1 VATKRIELIGV
12 TGLPEITPGD
22 DLTRLFL
29 DACRRENVSI
39 VDGDVVVFTQK
50 IVSKAE
56 GCVVRLSDVEPSML
70 AHTIAERGEGGS
82 KPTCG
87 KDPRLVEL
95 ALREA
100 RRIVRMD
107 HGVLITETRHG
118 FVCANSGVDASNVG
132 ADDVATTL
140 PRDPDSSAQRLR
152 DAIGVATEK
161 RVGVIISDTFG
172 RPWREGV
179 VNVAIG
185 IAGLSALCD
194 YRGQVDNDGRSLTS
208 TVIAVADELAGA
220 AELVMGKLE
229 RIPVAVVRGFDLV
242 PGADGARA
250 LVRDAARDLF
260 R

>member
-1 VATKRIELIGV
+1 VANARIEVMGV

-22 DLTRLFL
+22 ELTPLIL
-29 DACRRENVSI
+29 EGCRREHLEL
-39 VDGDVVVFTQK
+39 VDGDVVVVTQK

-56 GCVVRLSDVEPSML
+56 GCIQSLSDMEPSS
-70 AHTIAERGEGGS
+70 IATTFARES
-82 KPTCG
+82 D

-100 RRIVRMD
+100 TRIVRMD
-107 HGVLITETRHG
+107 RGVLITQTRHG

-132 ADDVATTL
+132 SPDAATTL
-140 PRDPDSSAQRLR
+140 PREPDRSAERLR
-152 DAIGVATEK
+152 RELQEATGA
-161 RVGVIISDTFG
+161 RLAVILSDTFG

-185 IAGLSALCD
+185 IAGLNPVND
-194 YRGQVDNDGRSLTS
+194 YRGQTDADGRSLAS

-220 AELVMGKLE
+220 AELVMGKLD
-229 RIPVAVVRGFDLV
+229 RIPVAIVRGFSYESGGE
-242 PGADGARA
+242 GAGA
-250 LVRDAARDLF
+250 LVRDQAHDLF

>member
-1 VATKRIELIGV
+1 MGSTHIEVIGL
-12 TGLPEITPGD
+12 TGLPEIAPGNELTP
-22 DLTRLFL
+22 LILE
-29 DACRRENVSI
+29 ACRRENSEL
-39 VDGDVVVFTQK
+39 VDGDIVVVTQK

-56 GCVVRLSDVEPSML
+56 GCIESLSDVDPSF
-70 AHTIAERGEGGS
+70 IANTFARES
-82 KPTCG
+82 S

-107 HGVLITETRHG
+107 RGVLITQTRHG

-132 ADDVATTL
+132 SPDAATTL
-140 PRDPDSSAQRLR
+140 PREPDRSAERLR
-152 DAIGVATEK
+152 RELQDATGARIA
-161 RVGVIISDTFG
+161 VIISDTFG

-185 IAGLSALCD
+185 IAGLNPLND
-194 YRGQVDNDGRSLTS
+194 YRGRSDADGRSLAS

-220 AELVMGKLE
+220 AELVMGKLD
-229 RIPVAVVRGFDLV
+229 RIPVAVVRGYSYASGDDGSGE
-242 PGADGARA
+242 GAGS
-250 LVRDAARDLF
+250 LVRDEAHDLF

>member
-1 VATKRIELIGV
+1 MTNARIEVIGV
-12 TGLPEITPGD
+12 TGMPEIAPGD
-22 DLTRLFL
+22 ELTLL
-29 DACRRENVSI
+29 ILEGCRRDNLEL
-39 VDGDVVVFTQK
+39 VDGDVVVITQK

-56 GCVVRLSDVEPSML
+56 GCIQSLSDMEPSS
-70 AHTIAERGEGGS
+70 IAITFAQES
-82 KPTCG
+82 D

-107 HGVLITETRHG
+107 RGVLITQTRHG

-132 ADDVATTL
+132 APDAATTL
-140 PRDPDSSAQRLR
+140 PPEPDRSAERLR
-152 DAIGVATEK
+152 RELQDATGAFVA
-161 RVGVIISDTFG
+161 VILSDTFG

-185 IAGLSALCD
+185 IAGLNPLND
-194 YRGQVDNDGRSLTS
+194 YRGQTDADGRSLAS

-220 AELVMGKLE
+220 AELVMGKLD
-229 RIPVAVVRGFDLV
+229 RIPVAIVRGYSYESSDA
-242 PGADGARA
+242 GAAA
-250 LVRDAARDLF
+250 LVRDQAHDLF

>member
-1 VATKRIELIGV
+1 M
-12 TGLPEITPGD
+12 TGMPEITPGD
-22 DLTRLFL
+22 ELTPLIL
-29 DACRRENVSI
+29 EGCRREKLEL
-39 VDGDVVVFTQK
+39 VDGDVVVITQK

-56 GCVVRLSDVEPSML
+56 GCIQSLSDMEPSS
-70 AHTIAERGEGGS
+70 IAITFARES
-82 KPTCG
+82 N

-107 HGVLITETRHG
+107 RGVLITETRHG

-132 ADDVATTL
+132 SPDAATTL
-140 PRDPDSSAQRLR
+140 PREPDRSAERLR
-152 DAIGVATEK
+152 RELQDATGARIA
-161 RVGVIISDTFG
+161 VILSDTFG

-185 IAGLSALCD
+185 IAGLNPVND
-194 YRGQVDNDGRSLTS
+194 YRGLSDADGRSLAS

-220 AELVMGKLE
+220 AELVMGKLD
-229 RIPVAVVRGFDLV
+229 RIPVAVVRGYAYTSGDE
-242 PGADGARA
+242 GAGS
-250 LVRDAARDLF
+250 LVRDEAHDLF